1 MNKEEKL
8 ALKKQR
14 EEEKLLSAQRKQR
27 DKELESTSKNV
38 RKHTKKELIVTT
50 VVTAVI
56 LIVLI
61 GVSTALSL
69 FILNP
74 LDADDLYD
82 YSALKKYFDKEDISF
97 DYLAVT
103 SPADSDLYEQGV
115 TGVVTIGEEL
125 HVYYFNDIARLNAFG
140 DDSGIRGKDR
150 RLALTGS
157 ETTGYYYIAE
167 TDSAIYTEHIARLF
181 E

>member
-27 DKELESTSKNV
+27 DKELEKTSKTV
-38 RKHTKKELIVTT
+38 RKHTKKELILTT
-50 VVTAVI
+50 VITAVI

-61 GVSTALSL
+61 GVSTVLSI

-74 LDADDLYD
+74 LDSDDLYD
-82 YSALKKYFDKEDISF
+82 YAELERYFDKEGISF
-97 DYLAVT
+97 DYHAVT
-103 SPADSDLYEQGV
+103 TEDLELFGQGV
-115 TGVVTIGEEL
+115 TGVVTIGDQL
-125 HVYYFNDIARLNAFG
+125 HVYYFSDIARLNAFG

-157 ETTGYYYIAE
+157 ETTGYYYIQE
-167 TDSAIYTEHIARLF
+167 TDSSIYIEHIQGLF